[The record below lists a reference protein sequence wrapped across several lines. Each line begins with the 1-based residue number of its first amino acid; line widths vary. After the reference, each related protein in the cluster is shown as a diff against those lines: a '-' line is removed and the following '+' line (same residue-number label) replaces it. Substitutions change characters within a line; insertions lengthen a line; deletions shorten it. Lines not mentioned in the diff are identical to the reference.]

1 MSQGTVFPN
10 FSGLREDLADV
21 ISIVDNKNCPVTS
34 TARKGADISNPG
46 VFSWQADEYKEPSFD
61 GVLTNAD
68 VATFDD
74 ASSTRALLSGRAMKF
89 RRSIKVDDFTQIS
102 DIAGIGKNKSFAHAV
117 SKSLVELK
125 RDIESAVCSD
135 RNSQEQAST
144 NPYRTRG
151 LGSWISNTAQSSDL
165 PVPAAFRTPSGSINT
180 TATASLTENE
190 VQAVLQSMYTV
201 TGTMNNMMLVCG
213 PELKRAISNFTRFTG
228 GTDNKAGLSIRTFT
242 QSAESKKLVASI
254 DSFHGDFGVLDIVPT
269 LFNAKD
275 QAEASQLRRGYVL
288 SPDQIEIRF
297 GRRPRFQELEDMGGG
312 KRALVDAIAALV
324 CMNPKGLAKFAATS

>member
-21 ISIVDNKNCPVTS
+21 ISIVDNKNTPVTS
-34 TARKGADISNPG
+34 TARKGSDISNPG

-74 ASSTRALLSGRAMKF
+74 ASSTRALLSGRAQKF

-135 RNSQEQAST
+135 RDSQEQSGT
-144 NPYRTRG
+144 SPYRTRG
-151 LGSWISNTAQSSDL
+151 LGSWISASQTDL
-165 PVPAAFRTPSGSINT
+165 PVPAAFRTPAGSINT
-180 TATASLTENE
+180 TATGSLTETE
-190 VQAVLQSMYTV
+190 VQSVLQSMYTV

-213 PELKRAISNFTRFTG
+213 PELKRAISNFTRFAG

-269 LFNAKD
+269 LFNCKD

>member
-74 ASSTRALLSGRAMKF
+74 ASSTRALLSGRAMKM
-89 RRSIKVDDFTQIS
+89 RRSVKVDDFTQIS

-135 RNSQEQAST
+135 RDSQEQAST

-151 LGSWISNTAQSSDL
+151 LGSWISNSAQTDL

-180 TATASLTENE
+180 TATASLTETE
-190 VQAVLQSMYTV
+190 VQSVLQSMYTV
-201 TGTMNNMMLVCG
+201 TGTMNSMMLVCG
-213 PELKRAISNFTRFTG
+213 PELKRAISNFTRFAG

>member
-21 ISIVDNKNCPVTS
+21 ISIVDNKNTPVTS
-34 TARKGADISNPG
+34 TARKGADITNPG
-46 VFSWQADEYKEPSFD
+46 VFSWQASEYNEPSFD

-68 VATFDD
+68 VSTFDD
-74 ASSTRALLSGRAMKF
+74 ASSSRALLSGRAQKF

-102 DIAGIGKNKSFAHAV
+102 DIAGIGKNKAFAHAV

-151 LGSWISNTAQSSDL
+151 LGNWINNSAQSDL
-165 PVPAAFRTPSGSINT
+165 PVPTAFRTPAASINT
-180 TATASLTENE
+180 TATASLIESE

-201 TGTMNNMMLVCG
+201 TGTMNSMMLVCG
-213 PELKRAISNFTRFTG
+213 PELKRSFTNFTRFAG
-228 GTDNKAGLSIRTFT
+228 GAVNTAGLSVRTFT
-242 QSAESKKLVASI
+242 QSAESKKIVASI
-254 DSFHGDFGVLDIVPT
+254 DSFHGDFGILDIVPS
-269 LFNAKD
+269 LFLAKD
-275 QAEASQLRRGYVL
+275 QNEATQLRRGYVM
-288 SPDQIEIRF
+288 SSDMIELRY

>member
-21 ISIVDNKNCPVTS
+21 ISIVDNKNTPVTS

-74 ASSTRALLSGRAMKF
+74 ASSTRALLSGRAQKF

-135 RNSQEQAST
+135 RDSQEQAST

-151 LGSWISNTAQSSDL
+151 LGSWINASAQTDL
-165 PVPAAFRTPSGSINT
+165 PVPAAFRTPAGSINT
-180 TATASLTENE
+180 TATGSLTETE

-213 PELKRAISNFTRFTG
+213 PELKRAISNFTRFAG

-254 DSFHGDFGVLDIVPT
+254 DSFHGDFGVLDIVPS

-275 QAEASQLRRGYVL
+275 QNEAAQLRRGYVL

-324 CMNPKGLAKFAATS
+324 CMNPKGLAKFAATA

>member
-1 MSQGTVFPN
+1 
-10 FSGLREDLADV
+10 
-21 ISIVDNKNCPVTS
+21 
-34 TARKGADISNPG
+34 
-46 VFSWQADEYKEPSFD
+46 
-61 GVLTNAD
+61 LTNAD

-74 ASSTRALLSGRAMKF
+74 ASSTRALLSGRAQKF

-135 RNSQEQAST
+135 RDSQEQAST

-151 LGSWISNTAQSSDL
+151 LGSWISASQTDL

-180 TATASLTENE
+180 TATGSLTETE
-190 VQAVLQSMYTV
+190 VQSVLQSMYTV

-213 PELKRAISNFTRFTG
+213 PELKRAISNFTRFAG
-228 GTDNKAGLSIRTFT
+228 GTDSKAGLSIRTFT

-254 DSFHGDFGVLDIVPT
+254 DSFHGDFGVLDIVPS

-275 QAEASQLRRGYVL
+275 QAQASQLRRGYVL

-297 GRRPRFQELEDMGGG
+297 GRRPRFQELENAGGG
-312 KRALVDAIAALV
+312 QRALVDAIAALV

>member
-34 TARKGADISNPG
+34 TARKGSDISNPG
-46 VFSWQADEYKEPSFD
+46 VFSWQADEYKDPSFD
-61 GVLTNAD
+61 GILTNAD
-68 VATFDD
+68 VSTFDD
-74 ASSTRALLSGRAMKF
+74 ASSSRALLSGRAMKF
-89 RRSIKVDDFTQIS
+89 RRAIKTDDFTQIS
-102 DIAGIGKNKSFAHAV
+102 DIAGIGKNKAFAHSV

-135 RNSQEQAST
+135 RDSQEQAST

-151 LGSWISNTAQSSDL
+151 LGSWINASAQTDL
-165 PVPAAFRTPSGSINT
+165 PVPAAFRTPSASIEST
-180 TATASLTENE
+180 GTASLTEAM
-190 VQAVLQSMYTV
+190 VQTVLQSMYTV
-201 TGTMNNMMLVCG
+201 TGTMNSMMLVCG
-213 PELKRAISNFTRFTG
+213 PELKRAFTNFTRFAG
-228 GTDNKAGLSIRTFT
+228 GTDNKAGLSVRTFT
-242 QSAESKKLVASI
+242 QSADSKKIVASI
-254 DSFHGDFGVLDIVPT
+254 DSFHGDFGVLDIVPS
-269 LFNAKD
+269 LFLAKD
-275 QAEASQLRRGYVL
+275 QASAVQLARGYVL
-288 SPDQIEIRF
+288 SSEMLELRY

>member
-46 VFSWQADEYKEPSFD
+46 VFSWQADEYKDPSFD
-61 GVLTNAD
+61 GILTNAD
-68 VATFDD
+68 VSTFDD

-89 RRSIKVDDFTQIS
+89 RRAIKTDDFTQIS
-102 DIAGIGKNKSFAHAV
+102 DIAGIGKNKAFAHSV

-135 RNSQEQAST
+135 RDSQEQAST

-151 LGSWISNTAQSSDL
+151 LGSWINASAQTDL
-165 PVPAAFRTPSGSINT
+165 PVPAAFRTPSASINT
-180 TATASLTENE
+180 TATASLTETE
-190 VQAVLQSMYTV
+190 VQAVLQSMYQV

-213 PELKRAISNFTRFTG
+213 PELKRAFTGFTRFAG
-228 GTDNKAGLSIRTFT
+228 GTDNKAGLSVRTFT
-242 QSAESKKLVASI
+242 QSAESKKIVSSI
-254 DSFHGDFGVLDIVPT
+254 DSFHGDFGVLDIVPS
-269 LFNAKD
+269 LFLAKD

-288 SPDQIEIRF
+288 SADMIELRY

>member
-46 VFSWQADEYKEPSFD
+46 IFSWQASEYNEPSFD

-68 VATFDD
+68 VSTFDD
-74 ASSTRALLSGRAMKF
+74 AISSRALLSGRAQKF

-102 DIAGIGKNKSFAHAV
+102 DIAGIGKNKAFAHSV
-117 SKSLVELK
+117 SKSLAELK

-151 LGSWISNTAQSSDL
+151 LGSWINASAQTDL
-165 PVPAAFRTPSGSINT
+165 PVPAAYRTPAASINT
-180 TATASLTENE
+180 TATGSLTETD
-190 VQAVLQSMYTV
+190 VQAVLQSMYQV
-201 TGTMNNMMLVCG
+201 TGTMSSMMLVCG
-213 PELKRAISNFTRFTG
+213 PELKRAFTGFTRFAG
-228 GTDNKAGLSIRTFT
+228 GTSNASGLSVRTFT
-242 QSAESKKLVASI
+242 QSAESKKIVASI
-254 DSFHGDFGVLDIVPT
+254 DSFHGDFGVLDIVPS
-269 LFNAKD
+269 LFLAKD
-275 QAEASQLRRGYVL
+275 QNEATQLRRGYVL
-288 SPDQIEIRF
+288 SPDMIELRY
-297 GRRPRFQELEDMGGG
+297 GRRPRFQELEDAGGG
-312 KRALVDAIAALV
+312 KRALCDAIAALV
-324 CMNPKGLAKFAATS
+324 CTNPKGLAKFAATS

>member
-21 ISIVDNKNCPVTS
+21 ISIVDNKNTPVTS

-74 ASSTRALLSGRAMKF
+74 ASSTRALLSGRAQKF

-135 RNSQEQAST
+135 RDSQEQAST

-151 LGSWISNTAQSSDL
+151 LGSWINASAQSDL

-180 TATASLTENE
+180 TATGSLTETE
-190 VQAVLQSMYTV
+190 VQSVLQSMYTV

-213 PELKRAISNFTRFTG
+213 PELKRAISNFTRFAG

-254 DSFHGDFGVLDIVPT
+254 DSFHGDFGVLDIVPS

>member
-21 ISIVDNKNCPVTS
+21 ISIVDNKNTPVTS
-34 TARKGADISNPG
+34 TARKGADITNPG
-46 VFSWQADEYKEPSFD
+46 VFSWQADEYKDPSFD
-61 GVLTNAD
+61 GILTNAD

-89 RRSIKVDDFTQIS
+89 RRSIKVDDYTQIS
-102 DIAGIGKNKSFAHAV
+102 DIAGIGKNKSFAHSV

-135 RNSQEQAST
+135 RDSQEQAST

-151 LGSWISNTAQSSDL
+151 LGSWISNSAQTDL
-165 PVPAAFRTPSGSINT
+165 PVNASFRTPAASINT
-180 TATASLTENE
+180 TATASLTEAE
-190 VQAVLQSMYTV
+190 VQAVLQSMYQV
-201 TGTMNNMMLVCG
+201 TGTMNSMMLVCG
-213 PELKRAISNFTRFTG
+213 PELKRAISTFTRFAG
-228 GTDNKAGLSIRTFT
+228 GADSKSGLSIRTFT
-242 QSAESKKLVASI
+242 QSAESKKIVASI
-254 DSFHGDFGVLDIVPT
+254 DSFHGDFGVLDIVPS
-269 LFNAKD
+269 LFLAKD

-288 SPDQIEIRF
+288 SADTIELRY

>member
-21 ISIVDNKNCPVTS
+21 ISIVDNKNTPVTS
-34 TARKGADISNPG
+34 TARKGADITNPG
-46 VFSWQADEYKEPSFD
+46 VFSWQADEYKDPSFD

-68 VATFDD
+68 VSTFDD
-74 ASSTRALLSGRAMKF
+74 ASSSRALLSGRAMKF
-89 RRSIKVDDFTQIS
+89 RRSIKVDDYTQIS
-102 DIAGIGKNKSFAHAV
+102 DIAGIGKNKAFAHSV

-135 RNSQEQAST
+135 RDSQEQAST

-151 LGSWISNTAQSSDL
+151 LGSWINASAQTDL
-165 PVPAAFRTPSGSINT
+165 PVAAAFRTPSGSINT
-180 TATASLTENE
+180 TATASLTESE

-201 TGTMNNMMLVCG
+201 TGTMSSMMLVCG
-213 PELKRAISNFTRFTG
+213 PELKRAFTNFTRFAG
-228 GTDNKAGLSIRTFT
+228 GTDNKAGLSVRTFT
-242 QSAESKKLVASI
+242 QSAESKKIVASI
-254 DSFHGDFGVLDIVPT
+254 DSFHGDFGVLDIVPS
-269 LFNAKD
+269 LFLAKD
-275 QAEASQLRRGYVL
+275 QASAVQLARGYVM
-288 SPDQIEIRF
+288 SSDMIELRY

>member
-21 ISIVDNKNCPVTS
+21 ISIVDNKNTPVTS
-34 TARKGADISNPG
+34 TARKGADITNPG
-46 VFSWQADEYKEPSFD
+46 IFSWQASEYNEPSFD

-68 VATFDD
+68 VSTFDD
-74 ASSTRALLSGRAMKF
+74 ASASRALLSGRAQKF

-102 DIAGIGKNKSFAHAV
+102 DIAGIGKNKAFAHAV

-144 NPYRTRG
+144 DPYRTRG
-151 LGSWISNTAQSSDL
+151 LGSWIDDSAQTDL
-165 PVPAAFRTPSGSINT
+165 PVPAAFRTPAASIET
-180 TATASLTENE
+180 TGTASLTEAQ
-190 VQAVLQSMYTV
+190 VQTVLQSMYTV
-201 TGTMNNMMLVCG
+201 TGTMNSMMLVCG
-213 PELKRAISNFTRFTG
+213 PELKRAFTNFTRFAG
-228 GTDNKAGLSIRTFT
+228 GVDNKAGLSVRTFT
-242 QSAESKKLVASI
+242 QSAESKKIVASI
-254 DSFHGDFGVLDIVPT
+254 DSFHGDFGVLDIVPS
-269 LFNAKD
+269 LFLAKD
-275 QAEASQLRRGYVL
+275 QASAVQLARGYVL
-288 SPDQIEIRF
+288 SSDMIELRY

-324 CMNPKGLAKFAATS
+324 CMNPKGLAKFSAAS

>member
-21 ISIVDNKNCPVTS
+21 ISIVDNKNTPVTS
-34 TARKGADISNPG
+34 TARKGADITNPG
-46 VFSWQADEYKEPSFD
+46 IFSWQASEYNEPSFD

-68 VATFDD
+68 VSTFDD
-74 ASSTRALLSGRAMKF
+74 ANASRALLSGRAMKV
-89 RRSIKVDDFTQIS
+89 RRSVKVDDFTQIS
-102 DIAGIGKNKSFAHAV
+102 DIAGIGKNKAFAYSV

-125 RDIESAVCSD
+125 RDIEAAVCSD
-135 RNSQEQAST
+135 RDSQEQAST

-151 LGSWISNTAQSSDL
+151 LGSWINASAQTDL
-165 PVPAAFRTPSGSINT
+165 PVPAAFRTPSASINT
-180 TATASLTENE
+180 TATASLTESE

-201 TGTMNNMMLVCG
+201 TGTMNSMMLVCG
-213 PELKRAISNFTRFTG
+213 PELKRAFTNFTRFAG
-228 GTDNKAGLSIRTFT
+228 GADNKAGLSVRTFS
-242 QSAESKKLVASI
+242 QSAESKKIVASI
-254 DSFHGDFGVLDIVPT
+254 DSFHGDFGVLDIVPS
-269 LFNAKD
+269 LFLAKD
-275 QAEASQLRRGYVL
+275 QASAVQLARGYVM
-288 SPDQIEIRF
+288 SPEMIELRY

>member
-74 ASSTRALLSGRAMKF
+74 ASSTRALLSGRAMKM

-135 RNSQEQAST
+135 RDSQEQAST

-151 LGSWISNTAQSSDL
+151 LGSWIKSSAQTDL

-180 TATASLTENE
+180 TATGSLTETE

-213 PELKRAISNFTRFTG
+213 PELKRAFTGFTRFAG

-275 QAEASQLRRGYVL
+275 QNEASQLRRGYVL

>member
-74 ASSTRALLSGRAMKF
+74 ASSTRALLSGRAQKF

-135 RNSQEQAST
+135 RDSQEQSGT

-151 LGSWISNTAQSSDL
+151 LGSWISASAQTDL
-165 PVPAAFRTPSGSINT
+165 PVAAAFRTPAGSINT
-180 TATASLTENE
+180 TATASLTETE
-190 VQAVLQSMYTV
+190 VQSVLQSMYTV

-213 PELKRAISNFTRFTG
+213 PELKRAISNFTRFAG

-275 QAEASQLRRGYVL
+275 QNEAAQLRRGYVL

-297 GRRPRFQELEDMGGG
+297 GRRPRFQELENSGGG
-312 KRALVDAIAALV
+312 QRALVDAIAALV

>member
-21 ISIVDNKNCPVTS
+21 ISIVDNKNTPVTS
-34 TARKGADISNPG
+34 TARKGADITNPG
-46 VFSWQADEYKEPSFD
+46 VFSWQASEYNEPSFD

-68 VATFDD
+68 VSTFDD
-74 ASSTRALLSGRAMKF
+74 ASASRALLSGRAQKF

-102 DIAGIGKNKSFAHAV
+102 DIAGIGKNKAFAHSV

-151 LGSWISNTAQSSDL
+151 LGSWVSNTAQSSDL
-165 PVPAAFRTPSGSINT
+165 PVPAAFRTPAASVNT
-180 TATASLTENE
+180 TATGSLTETE
-190 VQAVLQSMYTV
+190 VQAVLQSMYQV
-201 TGTMNNMMLVCG
+201 TGTMNSMMLVCG
-213 PELKRAISNFTRFTG
+213 PELKRAFTGFTRFAG
-228 GTDNKAGLSIRTFT
+228 GTVNLAGLSVRTFT
-242 QSAESKKLVASI
+242 QSAESKKIVASI
-254 DSFHGDFGVLDIVPT
+254 DSFHGDFGVLDIVPS
-269 LFNAKD
+269 LFLAKD
-275 QAEASQLRRGYVL
+275 QNEATQLRRGYVL
-288 SPDQIEIRF
+288 SSEMLELRY

>member
-21 ISIVDNKNCPVTS
+21 ISIVDNKNTPVTS

-74 ASSTRALLSGRAMKF
+74 ASSTRALLSGRAQKF

-135 RNSQEQAST
+135 RDSQEQAST

-151 LGSWISNTAQSSDL
+151 LGSWINASAQTDL
-165 PVPAAFRTPSGSINT
+165 PVPAAFRTPAGSINT
-180 TATASLTENE
+180 TATGSLTETE

-213 PELKRAISNFTRFTG
+213 PELKRAISNFTRFAG

-254 DSFHGDFGVLDIVPT
+254 DSFHGDFGVLDIVPS

-275 QAEASQLRRGYVL
+275 QNEAAQLRRGYVL

-297 GRRPRFQELEDMGGG
+297 GRRPRFQELENAGGG
-312 KRALVDAIAALV
+312 QRALVDAIAALV

>member
-21 ISIVDNKNCPVTS
+21 ISIVDNKNTPVTS
-34 TARKGADISNPG
+34 TARKGADITNPG
-46 VFSWQADEYKEPSFD
+46 VFSWQASEYNEPSFD

-68 VATFDD
+68 VSTFDD
-74 ASSTRALLSGRAMKF
+74 ASASRALLSGRAQKF

-102 DIAGIGKNKSFAHAV
+102 DIAGIGKNKAFAHSV

-135 RNSQEQAST
+135 RDSQEQAGV

-151 LGSWISNTAQSSDL
+151 LGSWINNSAQTDL
-165 PVPAAFRTPSGSINT
+165 SVPAAFRTPSASIEAT
-180 TATASLTENE
+180 GTATLTEAQ
-190 VQAVLQSMYTV
+190 VQTVLQSMYTV
-201 TGTMNNMMLVCG
+201 TGTMNSMMLVCG
-213 PELKRAISNFTRFTG
+213 PELKRAFTNFTRFAG
-228 GTDNKAGLSIRTFT
+228 GDNEKAGLSIRTFT
-242 QSAESKKLVASI
+242 QSAESKKIVASI
-254 DSFHGDFGVLDIVPT
+254 DSFHGDFGVLDIVPS
-269 LFNAKD
+269 LFLAKD
-275 QAEASQLRRGYVL
+275 QLPAVQLARGYVL
-288 SPDQIEIRF
+288 SSDMIELRY

-324 CMNPKGLAKFAATS
+324 CMNPKGLAKFSAAS

>member
-21 ISIVDNKNCPVTS
+21 ISIVDNKNTPVTS
-34 TARKGADISNPG
+34 TARKGADITNPG
-46 VFSWQADEYKEPSFD
+46 VFSWQADEYKDPSFD

-68 VATFDD
+68 VSTFDD
-74 ASSTRALLSGRAMKF
+74 ASSSRALLSGRAQKF
-89 RRSIKVDDFTQIS
+89 RRSVKVDDFTQIS
-102 DIAGIGKNKSFAHAV
+102 DIAGIGKNKAFAHSV

-135 RNSQEQAST
+135 RDSQEQAST

-151 LGSWISNTAQSSDL
+151 LGSWINASAQTDL

-180 TATASLTENE
+180 TATASLTESE
-190 VQAVLQSMYTV
+190 VQAVLQSMYQV
-201 TGTMNNMMLVCG
+201 TGTMNSMMLVCG
-213 PELKRAISNFTRFTG
+213 PELKRAFTNFTRFAG
-228 GTDNKAGLSIRTFT
+228 GTDDKAGLSIRTFT
-242 QSAESKKLVASI
+242 QSAESKKIVASI
-254 DSFHGDFGVLDIVPT
+254 DSFHGDFGVLDIVPS
-269 LFNAKD
+269 LFLAKD
-275 QAEASQLRRGYVL
+275 QASAVQLARGYVM
-288 SPDQIEIRF
+288 SSDMIELRY

>member
-21 ISIVDNKNCPVTS
+21 ISIVDNKNTPVTS
-34 TARKGADISNPG
+34 TARKGADITNPG
-46 VFSWQADEYKEPSFD
+46 VFSWQADEYKDPSFD

-68 VATFDD
+68 VSTFDD
-74 ASSTRALLSGRAMKF
+74 ASSSRALLSGRAMKF
-89 RRSIKVDDFTQIS
+89 RRSIKVDDYTQIS
-102 DIAGIGKNKSFAHAV
+102 DIAGIGKNKAFAHSV

-135 RNSQEQAST
+135 RDSQEQAST

-151 LGSWISNTAQSSDL
+151 LGSWINASAQTDL
-165 PVPAAFRTPSGSINT
+165 PVAAAFRTPSGSINT
-180 TATASLTENE
+180 TATASLTESE

-201 TGTMNNMMLVCG
+201 TGTMSSMMLVCG
-213 PELKRAISNFTRFTG
+213 PELKRAFTNFTRFAG
-228 GTDNKAGLSIRTFT
+228 GTDDKAGLSIRTFT
-242 QSAESKKLVASI
+242 QSAESKKIVASI
-254 DSFHGDFGVLDIVPT
+254 ESFHGDFGVLDIVPS
-269 LFNAKD
+269 LFLAKD
-275 QAEASQLRRGYVL
+275 QASAVQLARGYVM
-288 SPDQIEIRF
+288 SSDMIELRY

>member
-21 ISIVDNKNCPVTS
+21 ISIVDNKNTPVTS

-74 ASSTRALLSGRAMKF
+74 ASSTRALLSGRAQKF

-135 RNSQEQAST
+135 RDSQEQAST

-151 LGSWISNTAQSSDL
+151 LGSWINASAQTDL
-165 PVPAAFRTPSGSINT
+165 PVPAAFRTPAGSINT
-180 TATASLTENE
+180 TATGSLTETE

-213 PELKRAISNFTRFTG
+213 PELKRAISNFTRFAG

-324 CMNPKGLAKFAATS
+324 CMNPKGLAKFAATA

>member
-21 ISIVDNKNCPVTS
+21 ISIVDNKNTPVTS
-34 TARKGADISNPG
+34 TARKGADITNPG
-46 VFSWQADEYKEPSFD
+46 VFSWQASEYNEPSFD

-68 VATFDD
+68 VSTFDD
-74 ASSTRALLSGRAMKF
+74 ASSSRALLSGRAQKF

-102 DIAGIGKNKSFAHAV
+102 DIAGIGKNKAFAHAV

-151 LGSWISNTAQSSDL
+151 LGNWINNSAQSDL
-165 PVPAAFRTPSGSINT
+165 PVPTAFRTPAASVNT
-180 TATASLTENE
+180 TATASLVESE

-201 TGTMNNMMLVCG
+201 TGTMNSMMLVCG
-213 PELKRAISNFTRFTG
+213 PELKRAFTNFTRFAG
-228 GTDNKAGLSIRTFT
+228 GTDNKAGLSVRTFT
-242 QSAESKKLVASI
+242 QSAESKKIVASI
-254 DSFHGDFGVLDIVPT
+254 DSFHGDFGILDIVPS
-269 LFNAKD
+269 LFLAKD
-275 QAEASQLRRGYVL
+275 QAEASQLRRGYVM
-288 SPDQIEIRF
+288 SSDMIELRY

-324 CMNPKGLAKFAATS
+324 CLNPKGLAKFAATS

>member
-21 ISIVDNKNCPVTS
+21 ISIVDNKNTPVTS
-34 TARKGADISNPG
+34 TARKGADITNPG
-46 VFSWQADEYKEPSFD
+46 VFSWQADEYKDPSFD

-68 VATFDD
+68 VSTFDD
-74 ASSTRALLSGRAMKF
+74 ASSSRALLSGRAMKF
-89 RRSIKVDDFTQIS
+89 RRSIKVDDYTQIS
-102 DIAGIGKNKSFAHAV
+102 DIAGIGKNKAFAHSV

-135 RNSQEQAST
+135 RDSHEQAST
-144 NPYRTRG
+144 TPYRTRG
-151 LGSWISNTAQSSDL
+151 LGSWINASAQTDL
-165 PVPAAFRTPSGSINT
+165 PVAAAFRTPSGSINT
-180 TATASLTENE
+180 TATASLTESE

-201 TGTMNNMMLVCG
+201 TGTMSSMMLVCG
-213 PELKRAISNFTRFTG
+213 PELKRAFTNFTRFAG
-228 GTDNKAGLSIRTFT
+228 GGDKKAGLSIRTFT
-242 QSAESKKLVASI
+242 QSAESKKIVASI
-254 DSFHGDFGVLDIVPT
+254 DSFHGDFGVLDIVPS
-269 LFNAKD
+269 LFLAKE
-275 QAEASQLRRGYVL
+275 QASAVQLARGYVM
-288 SPDQIEIRF
+288 SPEMVELRY

>member
-21 ISIVDNKNCPVTS
+21 ISIVDNKNTPVTS

-135 RNSQEQAST
+135 RDSQEQAST

-151 LGSWISNTAQSSDL
+151 LGSWISNSAQTDL

-180 TATASLTENE
+180 TATSSLTETE

-201 TGTMNNMMLVCG
+201 TGTMNSMMLVCG
-213 PELKRAISNFTRFTG
+213 PELKRAISNFTRFAG

-254 DSFHGDFGVLDIVPT
+254 DSFHGDFGVLDIVPS

-324 CMNPKGLAKFAATS
+324 CMNPKGLAKFAATA

>member
-21 ISIVDNKNCPVTS
+21 ISIVDNKNTPVTS

-74 ASSTRALLSGRAMKF
+74 ASSTRALLSGRAQKF

-135 RNSQEQAST
+135 RDSQEQAST

-151 LGSWISNTAQSSDL
+151 LGSWISSSAQTDL

-180 TATASLTENE
+180 TATGSLTETE
-190 VQAVLQSMYTV
+190 VQSVLQSMYTV

-213 PELKRAISNFTRFTG
+213 PELKRAISNFTRFAG

-254 DSFHGDFGVLDIVPT
+254 DSFHGDFGVLDIVPS

-324 CMNPKGLAKFAATS
+324 CMNPKGLAKFAATA

>member
-1 MSQGTVFPN
+1 
-10 FSGLREDLADV
+10 
-21 ISIVDNKNCPVTS
+21 
-34 TARKGADISNPG
+34 
-46 VFSWQADEYKEPSFD
+46 
-61 GVLTNAD
+61 
-68 VATFDD
+68 
-74 ASSTRALLSGRAMKF
+74 
-89 RRSIKVDDFTQIS
+89 VDDFTQIS
-102 DIAGIGKNKSFAHAV
+102 DIAGIGKNKAFAHSV

-135 RNSQEQAST
+135 RDSQEQAST

-151 LGSWISNTAQSSDL
+151 LGSWINASAQTDL

-180 TATASLTENE
+180 TATASLTESE

-201 TGTMNNMMLVCG
+201 TGTMNSMMLVCG
-213 PELKRAISNFTRFTG
+213 PELKRAMTNFTRFAG

-242 QSAESKKLVASI
+242 QSAESKKIVASI
-254 DSFHGDFGVLDIVPT
+254 DSFHGDFGVLDIVPS
-269 LFNAKD
+269 LFLAKD

-288 SPDQIEIRF
+288 SSDMLELRY

>member
-21 ISIVDNKNCPVTS
+21 ISIVDNKNTPVTS
-34 TARKGADISNPG
+34 TARKGADITNPG
-46 VFSWQADEYKEPSFD
+46 VFSWQADEYKDPSFD

-68 VATFDD
+68 VSTFDD
-74 ASSTRALLSGRAMKF
+74 ASSSRALLSGRAMKF
-89 RRSIKVDDFTQIS
+89 RRSIKVDDYTQIS
-102 DIAGIGKNKSFAHAV
+102 DIAGIGKNKAFAHSV

-135 RNSQEQAST
+135 RDSQEQAST

-151 LGSWISNTAQSSDL
+151 LGSWINASAQTDL
-165 PVPAAFRTPSGSINT
+165 PVAAAFRTPSGSINT
-180 TATASLTENE
+180 TATASLTESE

-201 TGTMNNMMLVCG
+201 TGTMSSMMLVCG
-213 PELKRAISNFTRFTG
+213 PELKRAMTNFTRFAG
-228 GTDNKAGLSIRTFT
+228 GTDNKAGLSVRTFT
-242 QSAESKKLVASI
+242 QSAESKKIVASI
-254 DSFHGDFGVLDIVPT
+254 DSFHGDFGVLDIVPS
-269 LFNAKD
+269 LFLAKD
-275 QAEASQLRRGYVL
+275 QASAVQLARGYVM
-288 SPDQIEIRF
+288 SSDMIELRY

-324 CMNPKGLAKFAATS
+324 CMNPKGLAKFSAAS

>member
-46 VFSWQADEYKEPSFD
+46 IFSWQASEYNEPSFD

-68 VATFDD
+68 VSTFDD
-74 ASSTRALLSGRAMKF
+74 ASSSRALLSGRAQKF

-102 DIAGIGKNKSFAHAV
+102 DIAGIGKNKAFAHSV

-151 LGSWISNTAQSSDL
+151 LGSWINASAQTDL
-165 PVPAAFRTPSGSINT
+165 PVPAAFRTPAASINT
-180 TATASLTENE
+180 TATGSLTETD
-190 VQAVLQSMYTV
+190 VQAVLQSMYQV
-201 TGTMNNMMLVCG
+201 TGTMSSMMLVCG
-213 PELKRAISNFTRFTG
+213 PELKRAFTGFTRFAG
-228 GTDNKAGLSIRTFT
+228 GTSNASGLSVRTFT
-242 QSAESKKLVASI
+242 QSAESKKIVASI
-254 DSFHGDFGVLDIVPT
+254 DSFHGDFGVLDIVPS
-269 LFNAKD
+269 LFLAKD
-275 QAEASQLRRGYVL
+275 QNEATQLRRGYVL
-288 SPDQIEIRF
+288 SPDMIELRY
-297 GRRPRFQELEDMGGG
+297 GRRPRFQELEDAGGG
-312 KRALVDAIAALV
+312 KRALCDAIAALV
-324 CMNPKGLAKFAATS
+324 CTNPKGLAKFAATS

>member
-21 ISIVDNKNCPVTS
+21 ISIVDNKNTPVTS
-34 TARKGADISNPG
+34 TARKGADITNPG
-46 VFSWQADEYKEPSFD
+46 VFSWQADEYKDPSFD

-68 VATFDD
+68 VSTFDD
-74 ASSTRALLSGRAMKF
+74 ASSSRALLSGRAMKF
-89 RRSIKVDDFTQIS
+89 RRSIKVDDYTQIS
-102 DIAGIGKNKSFAHAV
+102 DIAGIGKNKAFAHSV

-135 RNSQEQAST
+135 RDSQEQAST

-151 LGSWISNTAQSSDL
+151 LGSWINASAQTDL
-165 PVPAAFRTPSGSINT
+165 PVAAAFRTPSASINT
-180 TATASLTENE
+180 TATGSLTETE

-201 TGTMNNMMLVCG
+201 TGTMSSMMLVCG
-213 PELKRAISNFTRFTG
+213 PELKRAFTNFTRFAG
-228 GTDNKAGLSIRTFT
+228 GTTDKAGLSIRTFT
-242 QSAESKKLVASI
+242 QSAESKKIVASI
-254 DSFHGDFGVLDIVPT
+254 DSFHGDFGVLDIVPS
-269 LFNAKD
+269 LFLAKE
-275 QAEASQLRRGYVL
+275 QASAVQLARGYVM
-288 SPDQIEIRF
+288 SPEMIELRY

>member
-21 ISIVDNKNCPVTS
+21 ISIVDNKNTPVTS
-34 TARKGADISNPG
+34 TARKGADITNPG
-46 VFSWQADEYKEPSFD
+46 VFSWQADEYKDPSFD

-68 VATFDD
+68 VSTFDD
-74 ASSTRALLSGRAMKF
+74 ASSSRALLSGRAMKF
-89 RRSIKVDDFTQIS
+89 RRSIKVDDYTQIS
-102 DIAGIGKNKSFAHAV
+102 DIAGIGKNKAFAHSV

-135 RNSQEQAST
+135 RDSQEQAST

-151 LGSWISNTAQSSDL
+151 LGSWINASAQTDL
-165 PVPAAFRTPSGSINT
+165 PVAAAFRTPSGSINT
-180 TATASLTENE
+180 TATASLTESE

-201 TGTMNNMMLVCG
+201 TGTMSSMMLVCG
-213 PELKRAISNFTRFTG
+213 PELKRAFTNFTRFAG
-228 GTDNKAGLSIRTFT
+228 GTDDKAGLSIRTFT
-242 QSAESKKLVASI
+242 QSAESKKIVASI
-254 DSFHGDFGVLDIVPT
+254 DSFHGDFGVLDIVPS
-269 LFNAKD
+269 LFLAKD
-275 QAEASQLRRGYVL
+275 QASAVQLARGYVM
-288 SPDQIEIRF
+288 SSDMIELRY

>member
-21 ISIVDNKNCPVTS
+21 ISIVDNKNTPVTS
-34 TARKGADISNPG
+34 TARKGADITNPG
-46 VFSWQADEYKEPSFD
+46 VFSWQADEYKDPSFD

-68 VATFDD
+68 VSTFDD
-74 ASSTRALLSGRAMKF
+74 ASSSRALLSGRAMKF
-89 RRSIKVDDFTQIS
+89 RRSIKVDDYTQIS
-102 DIAGIGKNKSFAHAV
+102 DIAGIGKNKAFAHSV

-135 RNSQEQAST
+135 RDSQEQAST

-151 LGSWISNTAQSSDL
+151 LGSWINASAQTDL
-165 PVPAAFRTPSGSINT
+165 PVAAAFRTPSGSINT
-180 TATASLTENE
+180 TATASLTESE

-201 TGTMNNMMLVCG
+201 TGTMSSMMLVCG
-213 PELKRAISNFTRFTG
+213 PELKRAFTNFTRFAG
-228 GTDNKAGLSIRTFT
+228 GADSKSGLSIRTFT
-242 QSAESKKLVASI
+242 QSAESKKIVASI
-254 DSFHGDFGVLDIVPT
+254 DSFHGDFGVLDIVPS
-269 LFNAKD
+269 LFLAKD
-275 QAEASQLRRGYVL
+275 QASAVQLARGYVM
-288 SPDQIEIRF
+288 SSDMIELRY

>member
-1 MSQGTVFPN
+1 M
-10 FSGLREDLADV
+10 
-21 ISIVDNKNCPVTS
+21 
-34 TARKGADISNPG
+34 
-46 VFSWQADEYKEPSFD
+46 
-61 GVLTNAD
+61 
-68 VATFDD
+68 
-74 ASSTRALLSGRAMKF
+74 
-89 RRSIKVDDFTQIS
+89 
-102 DIAGIGKNKSFAHAV
+102 
-117 SKSLVELK
+117 VELK

-135 RNSQEQAST
+135 RDSQEQAST

-151 LGSWISNTAQSSDL
+151 LGSWISASQTDL

-180 TATASLTENE
+180 TATGSLTETE

-201 TGTMNNMMLVCG
+201 TGTMNSMMLVCG
-213 PELKRAISNFTRFTG
+213 PELKRAISNFTRFAG

-254 DSFHGDFGVLDIVPT
+254 DSFHGDFGVLDIVPS

>member
-34 TARKGADISNPG
+34 TARKGSDISNPG

-68 VATFDD
+68 VATFED
-74 ASSTRALLSGRAMKF
+74 ASSSRALLSGRAQKF

-102 DIAGIGKNKSFAHAV
+102 DVAGIGKNKAFAHSV

-135 RNSQEQAST
+135 RNSQEQAGVS
-144 NPYRTRG
+144 PYRTRG
-151 LGSWISNTAQSSDL
+151 LGSWISNAAQSSDL
-165 PVPAAFRTPSGSINT
+165 PVPEAFRTPSGSINT
-180 TATASLTENE
+180 TATASLTESE

-201 TGTMNNMMLVCG
+201 TGTMSSMMLVCG
-213 PELKRAISNFTRFTG
+213 PELKRAFTNFTRFAG
-228 GTDNKAGLSIRTFT
+228 GADNKAGLSVRTFS
-242 QSAESKKLVASI
+242 QSAESKKIVASI
-254 DSFHGDFGVLDIVPT
+254 DSFHGDFGVLDIVPS
-269 LFNAKD
+269 LFLAKD
-275 QAEASQLRRGYVL
+275 QASAVQLARGYVM
-288 SPDQIEIRF
+288 SPEMIELRY

>member
-21 ISIVDNKNCPVTS
+21 ISIVDNKNTPVTS

-74 ASSTRALLSGRAMKF
+74 ASSTRALLSGRAQKF

-135 RNSQEQAST
+135 RDSQEQAST

-151 LGSWISNTAQSSDL
+151 LGSWIKSSAQTDL

-180 TATASLTENE
+180 TATGSLTETE
-190 VQAVLQSMYTV
+190 VQSVLQSMYTV

-213 PELKRAISNFTRFTG
+213 PELKRAISNFTRFAG

-254 DSFHGDFGVLDIVPT
+254 DSFHGDFGVLDIVPS